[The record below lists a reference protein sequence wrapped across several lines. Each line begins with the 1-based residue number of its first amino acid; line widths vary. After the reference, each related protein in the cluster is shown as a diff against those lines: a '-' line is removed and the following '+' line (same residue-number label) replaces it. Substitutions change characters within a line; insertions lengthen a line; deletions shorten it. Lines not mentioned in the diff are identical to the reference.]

1 MSLICICFFR
11 GKREKNPYPCYLFE
25 WSTGNVTFFDVCS
38 RFSKTKDHISFPMI
52 INMCSF
58 NSMIIFPYCYTC
70 IIRTRSFWS
79 TNKLKFIWLF
89 VHLISCVIEFSEFLG
104 YLFYLFF
111 NFIRSLLSKS
121 KLCWENPVALIQKTI
136 QKSEEK
142 NYPCIRI
149 IWYYIILKF
158 RNLKETDGPHISPE

>member
-1 MSLICICFFR
+1 
-11 GKREKNPYPCYLFE
+11 
-25 WSTGNVTFFDVCS
+25 
-38 RFSKTKDHISFPMI
+38 
-52 INMCSF
+52 
-58 NSMIIFPYCYTC
+58 MIIFPYCYTC

-104 YLFYLFF
+104 YFFYLFF
-111 NFIRSLLSKS
+111 NFIRTLLSKS

-158 RNLKETDGPHISPE
+158 RNLKRDRRATYLTWITVPCNFLFESIWYFYFKLRTPFWGPSIRPWFMVSFTIMDLNYLRILA